1 MRVEYHPDAA
11 EDLNRATEHHNSRRA
26 GLGDALR
33 VEVYG
38 AIERV
43 VQKPTQHPIVESE
56 IRRCFV
62 HRFPYS
68 VLFRVVSN
76 DLVRP
81 ASAIWAREKVR
92 PRLARRGSTRTL
104 GVSAEP

>member
-1 MRVEYHPDAA
+1 MRVEYHPAAA
-11 EDLNRATEHHNSRRA
+11 EDLNGATDHHNERQA

-38 AIERV
+38 AIERIAQNPNQHRV
-43 VQKPTQHPIVESE
+43 VENE

-68 VLFRVVSN
+68 VLFRAVNN
-76 DLVRP
+76 DLVRIL
-81 ASAIWAREKVR
+81 AVR
-92 PRLARRGSTRTL
+92 HHRQHPQFGLARK
-104 GVSAEP
+104 

>member
-1 MRVEYHPDAA
+1 MRVEYHPAAA
-11 EDLNRATEHHNSRRA
+11 EDLNGATDQHNEKRA

-38 AIERV
+38 AVERI
-43 VQKPTQHPIVESE
+43 VQNPKQHRIVENE

-68 VLFRVVSN
+68 VLFRVVAD
-76 DLVRP
+76 DLVRIF
-81 ASAIWAREKVR
+81 AVR
-92 PRLARRGSTRTL
+92 HHRQHPQFGLARK
-104 GVSAEP
+104 